1 MKIRNGFVSNSSS
14 SSFIVGVNDDYKNAT
29 VTIVLKKK
37 LIDLAS
43 NIIKN
48 KEDLLSYFK
57 DNYYENDEVYVARM
71 LKELETYGTLMVI
84 ETSDEDSDIVSNI
97 LYNSIDYNY
106 NVDDSIQF
114 SSNVKIIKEYY
125 GE

>member
-1 MKIRNGFVSNSSS
+1 MKIRNGFVSNSIS

-48 KEDLLSYFK
+48 KKDLLSYFK